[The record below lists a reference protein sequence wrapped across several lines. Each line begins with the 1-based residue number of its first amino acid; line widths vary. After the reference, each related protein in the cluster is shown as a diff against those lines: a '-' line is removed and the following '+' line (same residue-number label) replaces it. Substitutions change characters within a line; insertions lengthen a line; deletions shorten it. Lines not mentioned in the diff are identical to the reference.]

1 MGADDTDTRS
11 QRERMLAG
19 DLYIADDPEL
29 ARDALRAAEL
39 TKAFNDS
46 SPSDSTERRRIL
58 VELLGSLGEGTEI
71 RPPFY

>member
-58 VELLGSLGEGTEI
+58 DTDI
-71 RPPFY
+71 

>member
-1 MGADDTDTRS
+1 
-11 QRERMLAG
+11 MLAG

-46 SPSDSTERRRIL
+46 SPSDSTEQRRIL
-58 VELLGSLGEGTEI
+58 VELLGSLGEGAEI
-71 RPPFY
+71 RRRSTATTASTCTSVPGRS